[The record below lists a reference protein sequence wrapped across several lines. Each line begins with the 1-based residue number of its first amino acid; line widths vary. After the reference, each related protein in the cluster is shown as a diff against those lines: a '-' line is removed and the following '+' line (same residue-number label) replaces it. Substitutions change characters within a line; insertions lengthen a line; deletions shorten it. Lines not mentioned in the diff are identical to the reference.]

1 MWIFFI
7 LVIVAA
13 LIWLAVSGKQVEKE
27 QIEKKNRQ
35 RRKDH
40 ISKDFPNAYNKYWGK
55 EVKESIFIARPEFS
69 RRPIMCDE
77 SLEDS
82 RWELLEHIALK
93 IKEDEKMEEEREEKW
108 VDSQNT
114 FSKNLLSFAKNK
126 LNNFRRGV
134 YLINI
139 QSKVHLFTI
148 DMFVI
153 HLESYHV
160 CYEKDLDYSYHT
172 QVKELTRVL
181 PTIQKRGMDLPE
193 NRIKQIYEFISH
205 IAKNRNVVVFFNDN
219 IQGWTD
225 EALCRTYSRIDRPQ
239 TVKVINVAA
248 ERVLGRVSSRGI
260 DLLAR
265 ESPDCVV
272 IIDAFS
278 TRDQVVNNCKQ
289 IFDLLRN
296 KNSLLSYISL
306 IQSYDR
312 DEMLQ
317 LIEQSKAKAL
327 WRESERKRREAEEQ
341 KKLENEKRKK
351 ELREKL
357 VTTAKQVLTTN
368 TKDWDTLNGNFHYTW
383 LLDYYPTTCDFI
395 ASRKEWNDRYTIWD
409 FKNDPDKEI
418 SKTNHSKAL
427 DYVIP
432 RIIEKLSDTFGEDY
446 LQFITL
452 VCIPASTKIK
462 NNARYEEFAKR
473 ICEEC
478 GMENGFTHIN
488 ILKDGM
494 SKKDPN
500 NETGKSIQPKVAID
514 DWFNGRYVLLFD
526 DVITKGNTMM
536 KYKSLLEEKG
546 AYVIGG
552 LSIGKTRHERPE
564 EEPTYAHIFDEPLPE
579 L

>member
-1 MWIFFI
+1 M
-7 LVIVAA
+7 
-13 LIWLAVSGKQVEKE
+13 EK
-27 QIEKKNRQ
+27 
-35 RRKDH
+35 
-40 ISKDFPNAYNKYWGK
+40 
-55 EVKESIFIARPEFS
+55 
-69 RRPIMCDE
+69 
-77 SLEDS
+77 
-82 RWELLEHIALK
+82 
-93 IKEDEKMEEEREEKW
+93 EREEKW
-108 VDSQNT
+108 IDSQYSFT
-114 FSKNLLSFAKNK
+114 EDLHSFAKGK
-126 LNNFRRGV
+126 LNYFRSRK
-134 YLINI
+134 YLIFI
-139 QSKVHLFTI
+139 QSKVHLFLTE
-148 DMFVI
+148 VYVS
-153 HLESYHV
+153 HLDSICV
-160 CYEKDLDYSYHT
+160 CYEKDLDYSYNT
-172 QVKELTRVL
+172 QVKKITERL
-181 PTIQKRGMDLPE
+181 PYFQKHGLHLPE
-193 NRIKQIYEFISH
+193 KCIKQIFGFIEH
-205 IAKNRNVVVFFNDN
+205 IANNRNVVVFFNEN
-219 IQGWTD
+219 IPGWTD

-248 ERVLGRVSSRGI
+248 ERVLGRASSRGI

-278 TRDQVVNNCKQ
+278 TSDQVDNNCKQ
-289 IFDLLRN
+289 ILDLLRN
-296 KNSLLSYISL
+296 KNSLFSYISL

-317 LIEQSKAKAL
+317 VIEQTKAKAL

-341 KKLENEKRKK
+341 KKLEKEKRKK

-368 TKDWDTLNGNFHYTW
+368 TKDWDILNGNFHYTW

-409 FKNDPDKEI
+409 FKNDPDRKI

-478 GMENGFTHIN
+478 GMENGFAHIN

-526 DVITKGNTMM
+526 DVITKGDTMM

-564 EEPTYAHIFDEPLPE
+564 EEPTYANIFDEPLPE